1 MYRYELQLVVYS
13 DSQGNIMSVNSK
25 QPTSARKRLVVA
37 VISGVVMAVVFTL
50 LGVAKFAPLAAWDTT
65 ALVYGVWVW
74 VAVLRMSAAEARS
87 HAISENPGRALAD
100 VLLLVSSV
108 ASLGAVAVLIID
120 ASNSTGLS
128 KALDIAL
135 GLVSIVISWGIVH
148 TTYMLNYARQYY
160 GKPEGGIN
168 FNENQPPRYADFAY
182 LAFTIGM
189 TFQVSDTDLQ
199 VKQLRATALKHALL
213 SYLFGTVI
221 IATTIN
227 TLASLSK

>member
-1 MYRYELQLVVYS
+1 MVYS
-13 DSQGNIMSVNSK
+13 GSQGNIMSTNSK
-25 QPTSARKRLVVA
+25 QTTSARKRLVVA
-37 VISGVVMAVVFTL
+37 IVAGAGMAVVFTL
-50 LGVAKFAPLAAWDTT
+50 LGTAKFAPLAAWDTT

-74 VAVLRMSAAEARS
+74 ITVLHMSAAEAKS
-87 HAISENPGRALAD
+87 HAISENPGRGLTD
-100 VLLLVSSV
+100 VLLLVASV
-108 ASLGAVAVLIID
+108 ASIGAVGVLIID
-120 ASNSTGLS
+120 ASNSTGIS
-128 KALDIAL
+128 KAIDIAL

-148 TTYMLNYARQYY
+148 TIYMLNYARQYY

-199 VKQLRATALKHALL
+199 VKKLRATALKHALL